1 MDIKSTLNVLNGH
14 QTYIKCTHI
23 KFTCKMHIGS
33 RPLSSLSCGEGR
45 GRREEVGGKREVG
58 GRKTEDGGRR
68 TEVEE
73 KRTIEE
79 VRGRGERWL

>member
-1 MDIKSTLNVLNGH
+1 MDIK
-14 QTYIKCTHI
+14 HI

-45 GRREEVGGKREVG
+45 GRREEVGGKRDVG
-58 GRKTEDGGRR
+58 GRKTEDGGQR

-73 KRTIEE
+73 KMKIEE
-79 VRGRGERWL
+79 VRGER